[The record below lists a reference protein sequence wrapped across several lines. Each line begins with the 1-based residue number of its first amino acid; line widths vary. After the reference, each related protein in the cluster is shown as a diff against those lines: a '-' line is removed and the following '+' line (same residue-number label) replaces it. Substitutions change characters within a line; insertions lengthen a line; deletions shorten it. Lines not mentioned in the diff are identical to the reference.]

1 MSQSRALVAFCPD
14 WAVIAAGRRPSDEV
28 AVVSANQVVATT
40 PAARAA
46 GARAGMRRREAQGRC
61 PALEV
66 LPGDLSSEAREWEP
80 AVAAVEGFA
89 PGVEVL
95 QPGQLAL
102 GARGPSRYFGGDQ
115 ALAVKVAAA
124 VETIVTGLAGG
135 AWAGCCKVGIADG
148 LFAAGIAARQ
158 APAGEPLVVPKGG
171 SGGFLAPL
179 PVRVLALPGLGGPAG
194 LPGIDNLADLLVRLG
209 LKTLGAFAELPP
221 SAVLGRFGAEG
232 LVAHRLASGLGERSV
247 EGRLPPIEWTV
258 AAELDPPA
266 DQMLAAAFV
275 GKALADELHGRLNDD
290 GLVCTR
296 LAIEAE
302 TEQGT
307 LLRRSWR
314 HDGALSAAAIGERVR
329 WQLEGWATQNNPASG
344 AGKIVKLAL
353 VPEEVHPDDG
363 RQLGFWGKDAG
374 AAGRAARAL
383 ARVQGLLGPEAAL
396 TAVLQGGRD
405 YTEQVLLVP
414 WGEPRVPLRLGVLPG
429 SGGQPYVPGTNEGRR
444 AGPAQQGR
452 PEDGRA
458 KDGRAKDG
466 RAKDGRAKDGRA
478 KDGPPP
484 WPGRLPG
491 LAPAIVH
498 QPPLPAEVT
507 DETGNPVSV
516 GSRGTANARPARLKV
531 GNGEP
536 AVIGAWAGSGRSRN
550 VGGMREGADGH
561 VSRCALLMAGLI
573 SWPGRGAVG
582 GLKPP
587 MTKPSVVAMPW
598 RRPNPGI
605 RECRPKSACRRPLPE
620 QPGASSTMAT
630 DMPVTAVP
638 ARTSSR

>member
-1 MSQSRALVAFCPD
+1 
-14 WAVIAAGRRPSDEV
+14 V
-28 AVVSANQVVATT
+28 AVVLANTVVATT
-40 PAARAA
+40 PGARSA
-46 GARAGMRRREAQGRC
+46 GARVGMRRREAQGRC

-66 LPGDLSSEAREWEP
+66 LPSDLPSEAREWEP

-115 ALAVKVAAA
+115 ALAVKVATA

-148 LFAAGIAARQ
+148 LFAAGMAARQ

-179 PVRVLALPGLGGPAG
+179 PVRVLALPGLGGPAW

-209 LKTLGAFAELPP
+209 LKTLGAFAELPL

-247 EGRLPPIEWTV
+247 QGRLPPIEWTV

-266 DQMLAAAFV
+266 DQLLAAVFV
-275 GKALADELHGRLNDD
+275 GKALADELHGRLSDD

-307 LLRRSWR
+307 SLRRSWR

-329 WQLEGWATQNNPASG
+329 WQLEGWAAQGGVGAPASGRSPGLGPRAGQTSTAQGGVGAPASGSKGPAQNNPATG
-344 AGKIVKLAL
+344 AGRIVKLAL

-429 SGGQPYVPGTNEGRR
+429 SSAQPDAPGTNGGRRRR
-444 AGPAQQGR
+444 AGPTQQGQAK
-452 PEDGRA
+452 EGRA
-458 KDGRAKDG
+458 KDGA
-466 RAKDGRAKDGRA
+466 
-478 KDGPPP
+478 PP

-507 DETGNPVSV
+507 DETGHPVSV
-516 GSRGTANARPARLKV
+516 GSRGTASARPARLKV
-531 GNGEP
+531 GNGVP
-536 AVIGAWAGSGRSRN
+536 AVIGAWAGPWPVEERWWDAGGRRRARFQ
-550 VGGMREGADGH
+550 VCTTDGGAYLLAREG
-561 VSRCALLMAGLI
+561 
-573 SWPGRGAVG
+573 
-582 GLKPP
+582 
-587 MTKPSVVAMPW
+587 
-598 RRPNPGI
+598 RRWWV
-605 RECRPKSACRRPLPE
+605 E
-620 QPGASSTMAT
+620 AT
-630 DMPVTAVP
+630 YD
-638 ARTSSR
+638 